1 MIIGTGI
8 DIIEIQRVAKAM
20 ERHGQRFVDRLLS
33 AEEQQPL
40 GPSPIATERIAG
52 RFAAKEAVLK
62 ALGCGL
68 SNLSWHEIV
77 IVADAHGAP
86 QCRLLDRAAEWAAGR
101 QIERVHITISHS
113 RDYAVAQAIA
123 EGRAV

>member
-8 DIIEIQRVAKAM
+8 DIVEIDRIAKAM
-20 ERHGQRFVDRLLS
+20 ERHGERFAARLLS
-33 AEEQQPL
+33 TEELQSL

-77 IVADAHGAP
+77 IISDGHGAP
-86 QCRLLDRAAEWAAGR
+86 HCRLVDRAAAWASAR
-101 QIERVHITISHS
+101 QIERIHITISHS

-123 EGRAV
+123 EGDAR